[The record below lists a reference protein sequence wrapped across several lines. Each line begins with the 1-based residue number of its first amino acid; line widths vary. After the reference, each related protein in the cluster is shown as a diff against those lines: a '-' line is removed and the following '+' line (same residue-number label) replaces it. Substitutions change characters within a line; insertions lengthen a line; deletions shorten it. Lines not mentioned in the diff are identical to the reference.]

1 MISID
6 VISGFLGAGKTTFIN
21 RLCKSLQNYGET
33 AVIIENEYG
42 AESVDSELLADTGY
56 KIMDLSQGCIC
67 CNLKNGLEDALLQ
80 IAAEIKPNKVIIEP
94 SGIFI
99 LSSIFGILKSPEIMK
114 QYEVSSIITLID
126 ARFFLKCFN
135 KYSVFI
141 EDQIKYSSQIILTK
155 QESMTKEQIDEIVDV
170 IKTIEPDAHISL
182 DNIFGL
188 GDDKMMAFTQSYP
201 VVQSDE
207 NIKIKHTPLK
217 SVTLYPQKFYNIT
230 ELEDILIEIKN
241 GSFGELFRLKGFV
254 NSSENKAERFHLQY
268 VSGHY
273 TITTVT
279 GQLKPM
285 LNMIGDKI
293 NKTALAKVFY

>member
-80 IAAEIKPNKVIIEP
+80 IAERIKPDRVIIEP

-99 LSSIFGILKSPEIMK
+99 LSSIFSILKSPEIVK
-114 QYEVSSIITLID
+114 QYEISSIITLID
-126 ARFFLKCFN
+126 ARLFLKCLN

-155 QESMTKEQIDEIVDV
+155 QESMTKEQIDEIVAV
-170 IKTIEPDAHISL
+170 IKTIEPDVNISI

-188 GDDKMMAFTQSYP
+188 DDQKIMEFTQSYP
-201 VVQSDE
+201 VFQSDE
-207 NIKIKHTPLK
+207 NIKTKHTALK
-217 SVTLYPQKFYNIT
+217 SVTLYPQKLYNIT
-230 ELEDILIEIKN
+230 ELENILKEITNGFFGDI
-241 GSFGELFRLKGFV
+241 FRLKGFV
-254 NSSENKAERFHLQY
+254 KSSLNEAESFHLQY
-268 VSGHY
+268 VSGNH
-273 TITTVT
+273 TISPVT
-279 GQLKPM
+279 RQLKPM
-285 LNMIGDKI
+285 LNIIGDKI
-293 NKTALAKVFY
+293 NKAALSKIFY